1 MAWKGWM
8 SGCPAQCAGTAGT
21 RPCATSI
28 SASCA
33 GSEWAL
39 IGTRGSGQTTLRRTV
54 RVLHRHG
61 AGRIP
66 VGGRDTG
73 SVTEWAWR
81 RRAGAWIPQKP
92 ATGRLP
98 LLAGELPAGG
108 GARAEAAEAADKLG
122 VGHLADRP
130 LHTLSGGR
138 LQRMYLARAGGCAA
152 AGAGVLLADEPT
164 AALDF
169 SGREEA
175 AGVLLS
181 LPVTVVVVA
190 EELVPR
196 SLCARMAGARALRCC
211 WRCARGPVRPR
222 GSGYQRRA
230 ACGRAR

>member
-1 MAWKGWM
+1 MVRGQRVGADRYPRVGPDPVAADRSGAAPAWRGPDSGGWP
-8 SGCPAQCAGTAGT
+8 GHG
-21 RPCATSI
+21 
-28 SASCA
+28 
-33 GSEWAL
+33 E
-39 IGTRGSGQTTLRRTV
+39 
-54 RVLHRHG
+54 RHG
-61 AGRIP
+61 G
-66 VGGRDTG
+66 
-73 SVTEWAWR
+73 AWR

-92 ATGRLP
+92 ATDRLP

-108 GARAEAAEAADKLG
+108 GARAEAAEAAGKLG

-169 SGREEA
+169 SGQEEA

-181 LPVTVVVVA
+181 LPVAVVVVA